1 MKLTY
6 FFYNTVYILAFIMSV
21 MSMGTMFGGR
31 DDEAMVYLPQKDAAL
46 VEKAL
51 EYVLNR
57 APRQDAPQLGDSE
70 FPVFDLDLSDIRR
83 ILCTIKSQLS
93 KVCDKLEDIQA
104 DLSAHDMF
112 LEDCCSVIEEIEYKI
127 GYKTDTYEG
136 PPDGK
141 YANSNTEYSIYQWLK
156 AIYCMIA
163 DTGT

>member
-6 FFYNTVYILAFIMSV
+6 FFYNTVYILAFIMGV
-21 MSMGTMFGGR
+21 MNITTMFGGR
-31 DDEAMVYLPQKDAAL
+31 DDEAMIHLPQKDAAL

-57 APRQDAPQLGDSE
+57 APRQDAPQLGDPE

-83 ILCTIKSQLS
+83 VLCIIKNQLR

-112 LEDCCSVIEEIEYKI
+112 LEDCCSVIEDIDDKI
-127 GYKTDTYEG
+127 GEKGDKYIGYGCECEYD
-136 PPDGK
+136 PDMQC
-141 YANSNTEYSIYQWLK
+141 NVFEWLREIYRCCAEPQ
-156 AIYCMIA
+156 
-163 DTGT
+163 